1 MILSAFQ
8 NQNMMK
14 MFSTKKCSFYISLIL
29 LLVIQGCSPGIQQE
43 ITKETIITN
52 TFSSNTKDS
61 LIYLGFNI
69 LHDKESDKSSVQLA
83 NQIVKQA
90 YLKQDISSAP
100 TLPENKIRCS
110 LLDVDQHIIKSTIV
124 DNPLIEHAEY
134 VCNHDH
140 DHDHDHSAHEEE
152 SLKRK
157 LIKKDEGYFG
167 FRARYTSAVRYVLV
181 ELADQDANPDG
192 AKLFEIEVVQE

>member
-1 MILSAFQ
+1 
-8 NQNMMK
+8 
-14 MFSTKKCSFYISLIL
+14 MFRIKKYLCYISLTL
-29 LLVIQGCSPGIQQE
+29 LITIQGCSPGIQQD
-43 ITKETIITN
+43 ITKEMISTN
-52 TFSSNTKDS
+52 TFANETKDS

-69 LHDKESDKSSVQLA
+69 LHDKASDKSSIQLT
-83 NQIVKQA
+83 NQIIKQA

-110 LLDVDQHIIKSTIV
+110 LLDMNQHIIKSTIV

-134 VCNHDH
+134 VCTHDH
-140 DHDHDHSAHEEE
+140 DHDHDHAAHEEE

-167 FRARYTSAVRYVLV
+167 FRARYTSAARYVLV
-181 ELADQDANPDG
+181 ELSDEDANPDS
-192 AKLFEIEVVQE
+192 AKVFEIEKDKE